1 MTKPSSLVAQ
11 FAAPLVTAV
20 AVLAATFVLAATVA
34 PASATETCKR
44 SKFDTVAVK
53 AACAK
58 GGQAAAKDE
67 MKKFTR
73 EAKAKQSDLTCKT
86 CHTGL
91 GPDYALKTDG
101 LARYKRLGGK

>member
-1 MTKPSSLVAQ
+1 MATSAFFRARIAIPLAG
-11 FAAPLVTAV
+11 AA
-20 AVLAATFVLAATVA
+20 AVLATTFALAASA
-34 PASATETCKR
+34 GSASATETCKR
-44 SKFDTVAVK
+44 STFATVAIK

-58 GGQAAAKDE
+58 GGQATAKDE

-91 GPDYALKTDG
+91 GPDYALKADG
-101 LARYKRLGGK
+101 LARYKKLGGK